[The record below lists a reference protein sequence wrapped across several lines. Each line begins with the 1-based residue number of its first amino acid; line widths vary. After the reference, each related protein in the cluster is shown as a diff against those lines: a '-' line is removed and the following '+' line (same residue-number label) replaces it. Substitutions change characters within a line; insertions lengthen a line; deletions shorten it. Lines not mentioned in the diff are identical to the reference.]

1 MKQHEIEEIL
11 SYVFEEE
18 EAREELARELL
29 KEVNPNY
36 TEQELDD
43 FMDFMDSWEEYD
55 TDPLDIIDMYQKQK
69 EKK

>member
-1 MKQHEIEEIL
+1 MEQHEIEEIL

-36 TEQELDD
+36 TEQEFND
-43 FMDFMDSWEEYD
+43 FMNLWEKYDD
-55 TDPLDIIDMYQKQK
+55 TDPSAIIVMYQIQK
-69 EKK
+69 ENK